1 MIIKKLF
8 YSILLFCCFCPVVWA
23 QQTPTMSSDAAQF
36 QTWLNNNGQ
45 LNKSGDSIPPPP
57 LVSSPTTPT
66 KLPPKHF
73 PHRKPVVSA
82 QQLVVQGEPV
92 IITKPMPLRKS
103 QQIMQ
108 RSLPPAPP
116 PSQEAK
122 EAFNIMK
129 QQNIP
134 LTPQQILTLRQLI
147 DSSQRAA
154 STPPTIPPKPVSST
168 LLVNLAP
175 GTTPPAI
182 RLAQGFVTS
191 LVFIDSSGAPWPIA
205 SFNIGDPKSVN
216 IQWDGKSNI
225 MAIQA
230 VSPYSYGDL
239 VLQLVGL
246 PTPITL
252 ELISGQ
258 RVVDF
263 RVDVHVPGLGPETKE
278 IPMGVG
284 LPNSAN
290 QVLLD
295 VLEGVAPAG
304 SKQLT
309 VCGTDGQ
316 AWLVGNTMFLRMRHT
331 VLSPGWVGKM
341 VSPDGMIAY
350 EMPRSSSILIS
361 RYGQPMVV
369 RLGGF

>member
-1 MIIKKLF
+1 MKIKNYLYMF
-8 YSILLFCCFCPVVWA
+8 LSCCFLQTGWA
-23 QQTPTMSSDAAQF
+23 QENPPSPSDAAQF
-36 QTWLNNNGQ
+36 QSWLNNNGQ
-45 LNKSGDSIPPPP
+45 LGKPPETIPPPP
-57 LVSSPTTPT
+57 LVVSPRSPTR
-66 KLPPKHF
+66 LPPK
-73 PHRKPVVSA
+73 PHHICRKPVVSA
-82 QQLVVQGEPV
+82 QQLVVRGEPV
-92 IITKPMPLRKS
+92 IIMKPMPLKKS
-103 QQIMQ
+103 QQIMM

-116 PSQEAK
+116 PNQDSK
-122 EAFNIMK
+122 DAFNIMK

-168 LLVNLAP
+168 LLVNLSP

-191 LVFIDSSGAPWPIA
+191 LVFIDSSGAPWPIS
-205 SFNIGDPKSVN
+205 SFNIGDPKAVN

-239 VLQLVGL
+239 VLRLEGL

-263 RVDVHVPGLGPETKE
+263 RVDIHVPGLGPETKD
-278 IPMGVG
+278 IPTGVG

-290 QVLLD
+290 QLLLN
-295 VLEGVAPAG
+295 VLEGVAPPE

-309 VCGTDGQ
+309 LCGTEGQ

-331 VLSPGWVGKM
+331 VLSPGWIGKM